1 VKLGS
6 LNFEAI
12 SEKILQAMVSNGV
25 AEGTGIEFKE
35 ETYGRTDSDIKEFL
49 KDISSFANTF
59 GGYLVIG
66 MAENEGIAANLKGIR
81 TPDIDAELQRF
92 ESLMRDGIQ
101 PRISGIQL
109 KPISL
114 ATGAHAIVFNIPRS
128 WNPPHRVSA
137 KNTNRF
143 YIRNSSGVHEASVEE
158 LRLLFSQAGTIQDRS
173 RAYRHERLAK
183 IQTGEIPVDLANH
196 LGKLV
201 VHIVPFSSF
210 SSPTQVDLEFA
221 VNNPHDL
228 IPMGQTSGYSPTINF
243 DGFINIRG
251 GDQCFGY
258 TQLFR
263 DGRIEAV
270 KVRVMM
276 EQNGSRIIP
285 SLTIDQHLLMAI
297 ESYMLALQKLNVAPP
312 FIVMISLL
320 EVRGAILGVGNSAYF
335 DLNDPIRQNELLL
348 PEILI
353 SQFGTPQDYQKN
365 LRPAFDALWNAGG
378 FSKSQHFAADG
389 TWTGSKVR

>member
-1 VKLGS
+1 MSLN

-12 SEKILQAMVSNGV
+12 GEKDLQALVSNGV
-25 AEGTGIEFKE
+25 GEGTGIEFKE
-35 ETYGRTDSDIKEFL
+35 ESYGRADSDIKEFL

-59 GGYLVIG
+59 GGYLLIG
-66 MAENEGIAANLKGIR
+66 MAEKEGIAANLKGIS

-109 KPISL
+109 KSISL
-114 ATGAHAIVFNIPRS
+114 ASGAHAILFNVPRS

-158 LRLLFSQAGTIQDRS
+158 LRLLFSQGGTIQDRS
-173 RAYRHERLAK
+173 RAYRLERLSK
-183 IQTGEIPVDLANH
+183 IQAGEIPVDLVNH
-196 LGKLV
+196 FGKLV
-201 VHIVPFSSF
+201 VHLVPFSSF
-210 SSPTQVDLEFA
+210 SSPAQVDLESA
-221 VNNPHDL
+221 LNSSHDL
-228 IPMGQTSGYSPTINF
+228 SPMGETSGYSPTINF

-263 DGRIEAV
+263 DGKIEAV
-270 KVRVMM
+270 RVGVTG
-276 EQNGSRIIP
+276 EHTGNRVIP
-285 SLTIDQHLLMAI
+285 SLKIDRDLLTTIEA
-297 ESYMLALQKLNVAPP
+297 YMVALQKLNVAPP

-320 EVRGAILGVGNSAYF
+320 EVRGAILGVGNGTYF
-335 DLNDPIRQNELLL
+335 DRKNAIRQNELLL

-378 FSKSQHFAADG
+378 FAKSQHFAADG
-389 TWTGSKVR
+389 TWTGPKTR